1 MYFSSS
7 RHPVSCVVRS
17 ADESPDVLLLQR
29 TEIETLDNPP
39 EEHPECSLDT
49 VLKNMLSYGSSA
61 FYERAWWGL
70 CLGVGR
76 GQAGASF
83 QGWATREPRDLNTYK
98 LPRAIKP
105 CSLQFRL

>member
-1 MYFSSS
+1 M
-7 RHPVSCVVRS
+7 VRS

-29 TEIETLDNPP
+29 IEIETLDNPP

>member
-1 MYFSSS
+1 M
-7 RHPVSCVVRS
+7 VRS

-76 GQAGASF
+76 GQAMNRSTPGLT
-83 QGWATREPRDLNTYK
+83 GEKLNFLCFLCVTHQVITF
-98 LPRAIKP
+98 AIHVYITSVIKK
-105 CSLQFRL
+105 